1 VKNNGGKDS
10 ALVWRKAAVL
20 GSLWAAS
27 EILLGSFLHNAH
39 IPFSGEFLTAVG
51 IAIMIAGHRLW
62 PERGLLWRAGLVC
75 AAMKSVSPSAVIF
88 GPMFAISAEGFLAEA
103 GVRLLGA
110 NPAGYVLAGGLA
122 MCGTLGYKL
131 LRLFMVYGPDTVGVY
146 LRGVEWLRGIGF
158 SGAGDWTPLAA
169 AAGLYFLAGGAAAL
183 AGLAAGATK
192 LAPAS
197 EAGRHSVK
205 RPPAAAGECRSYSPW
220 ALAAHAIF
228 VAAVMAAGRRLD
240 PWSLAGL
247 AGIYACICVTLY
259 PRAAGLIK
267 RAGLWTGVLAASVTA
282 GLVLGSAGAG
292 LYMALRAFLLTMG
305 FAAIGEELLNPVI
318 RRLVERVFGKI
329 FFDTLEYAF
338 ASLPGVLAGL
348 PRGKEFFRRPLA
360 ALGAAV
366 ALAPHLLERTR
377 RQVFLITGGHGSG
390 KSELVAEL
398 ARLLRAAGKKPGGI
412 CAAGLWENGVRSG
425 FDLVNLADGA
435 RQPLCRREPGGTVRA
450 GEFRFYD
457 DGLAAGRA
465 ALSAGA
471 LAGADAVFID
481 EVGFLELEGGGWAP
495 QLSEVLGAGGPPAVL
510 AVRDYL
516 LEKVMARWR
525 LRPSAVWKTGKIAP
539 AAALEALT
547 ASTPAL

>member
-1 VKNNGGKDS
+1 MKRNCEKDK

-88 GPMFAISAEGFLAEA
+88 GPMFAISAEGFLAEV
-103 GVRLLGA
+103 GLRLLGA

-131 LRLFMVYGPDTVGVY
+131 LRLFMVYGPDTVEVY
-146 LRGVEWLRGIGF
+146 LRGVEWLRRFGLA
-158 SGAGDWTPLAA
+158 GAGNWTPLAA
-169 AAGLYFLAGGAAAL
+169 AAVLYFLAGGAAAL
-183 AGLAAGATK
+183 AGLAAGVTK
-192 LAPAS
+192 LAPAG
-197 EAGRHSVK
+197 EADSQSLR
-205 RPPAAAGECRSYSPW
+205 RPAAAGEGRSYSPW
-220 ALAAHAIF
+220 ALAAHAGF

-240 PWSLAGL
+240 PWALAGL
-247 AGIYACICVTLY
+247 AGIYACICVAFY

-267 RAGLWTGVLAASVTA
+267 RAGLWTGVLAASLAA

-305 FAAIGEELLNPVI
+305 FAAIGEELLNPAI

-329 FFDTLEYAF
+329 FFETLEYAF

-366 ALAPHLLERTR
+366 ALAPHLLERPR
-377 RQVFLITGGHGSG
+377 RQVFLITGGHASG
-390 KSELVAEL
+390 KSTFVGNV
-398 ARLLRAAGKKPGGI
+398 ARLLRERGLRPAGI
-412 CAAGLWENGVRSG
+412 VAEGLWKGGVRAG
-425 FDLVNLADGA
+425 FDLVDLSSGVKT
-435 RQPLCRREPGGTVRA
+435 PLCRREPGGKIRA
-450 GEFRFYD
+450 GEFRFLEE
-457 DGLAAGRA
+457 GLAAGRL
-465 ALSAGA
+465 ALSEKSVRPAA
-471 LAGADAVFID
+471 AVFLD
-481 EVGFLELEGGGWAP
+481 EIGFMELEGGGWAP
-495 QLSEVLGAGGPPAVL
+495 ELAALLGAGGPPVALV
-510 AVRDYL
+510 VRDYL
-516 LEKVMARWR
+516 LEKVLARWR
-525 LRPSAVWKTGKIAP
+525 IKPDAVWKAGETA
-539 AAALEALT
+539 AEDALAALTGSAPL
-547 ASTPAL
+547 L